1 MSKVLVIPDVH
12 LKPWM
17 FDQAHDIMEN
27 TDCEIAVCLGDIVDD
42 WGCEHDVKLYEETL
56 KKAIRFASRY
66 PDTFWCLG
74 NHDLAYMWDQYDH
87 PGYSSYAADTVCDMF
102 ETLRDTLESPENL
115 AIIHKMDNVIFSHA
129 GICTSFVEAFL
140 YDVMD
145 DIDYVIDTINGFGAQ
160 EMWVDDSPIW
170 VRPQDWDL
178 TADMLYPQGFL
189 QVVGH
194 TPVKRIVEQDNMIT
208 LDVFSTYSDGTKIG
222 NEEFYWVDTVSRKY
236 GPIDV

>member
-1 MSKVLVIPDVH
+1 MPEYV
-12 LKPWM
+12 
-17 FDQAHDIMEN
+17 QA
-27 TDCEIAVCLGDIVDD
+27 L
-42 WGCEHDVKLYEETL
+42 WK
-56 KKAIRFASRY
+56 F
-66 PDTFWCLG
+66 F
-74 NHDLAYMWDQYDH
+74 
-87 PGYSSYAADTVCDMF
+87 
-102 ETLRDTLESPENL
+102 
-115 AIIHKMDNVIFSHA
+115 
-129 GICTSFVEAFL
+129 

-145 DIDYVIDTINGFGAQ
+145 DVDYVIDTINGFGAQ

-222 NEEFYWVDTVSRKY
+222 NEVFYWVDTVGRKY
-236 GPIDV
+236 GPVDV